1 MSSYTVPS
9 FDLNTDCLFVI
20 QELIFWRK
28 YIGRNCLLC
37 FLFAYEHINRVDYKK
52 TTELW
57 HTVRYTTIAVDI
69 PGMYYLDYFER
80 SRSICTY

>member
-1 MSSYTVPS
+1 MIAMSSYTVPS

-52 TTELW
+52 TT
-57 HTVRYTTIAVDI
+57 
-69 PGMYYLDYFER
+69 
-80 SRSICTY
+80 

>member
-1 MSSYTVPS
+1 MIAMSSYTVSS

-37 FLFAYEHINRVDYKK
+37 FLFTYGHINRVDYKK
-52 TTELW
+52 T
-57 HTVRYTTIAVDI
+57 A
-69 PGMYYLDYFER
+69 
-80 SRSICTY
+80 